1 MGCRATSTDPL
12 ARRVPLQAQEKAAE
26 KAQKRA
32 ERKGQREAT
41 PQERA
46 EKAKLEYDE
55 EGNPKPLDFHDF

>member
-1 MGCRATSTDPL
+1 MPGSRPSFNKRQKEK
-12 ARRVPLQAQEKAAE
+12 ARQEKQAE

-32 ERKGQREAT
+32 ERKGQRDAT

-46 EKAKLEYDE
+46 EKAKLEFDE